1 MRKIAFVAGAL
12 FVCLVSP
19 SLPEDQNS
27 GRSPGDPQAFT
38 ESFVALCRAAT
49 PNLKL
54 KIVGP
59 LSLQAD
65 TAQGEVSVHL
75 DTVYSACQR
84 DPAGCGPFLNRM
96 VELTAKGFASTR
108 AAATLSQVRVT
119 VRPSSYLDEMAAAG
133 GKSDVI
139 AEPLVGD
146 LWIYAVRDEATSIA
160 TLDKTDLASLKL
172 DAVAA
177 MAAGKHNVEAT
188 LGAKF
193 QVGAPQVAPGEGVAG
208 MRGDDYTASLLALP
222 DLWAPLAEKFDGRLY
237 VAAPASDYILFTDL
251 FTDARAAGNGAR
263 IAHDAVVLAG
273 AAKRPLSTDVFE
285 WTPTGWEVVDLGK
298 AK

>member
-12 FVCLVSP
+12 FAGLVCPAP
-19 SLPEDQNS
+19 SEGQSSDPA
-27 GRSPGDPQAFT
+27 PGDPQAFT
-38 ESFVALCRAAT
+38 ETFVELCREAA

-54 KIVGP
+54 TIVGP

-65 TAQGEVSVHL
+65 TAQGDVSIHL
-75 DTVYSACQR
+75 DTIYSACQR
-84 DPAGCGPFLNRM
+84 DPAGCGPFLTRM
-96 VELTAKGFASTR
+96 VELTAKGFASAR
-108 AAATLSQVRVT
+108 PMATLSQVRVT

-146 LWIYAVRDEATSIA
+146 LWVYAVRDEATSIA
-160 TLDKTDLASLKL
+160 TLDRVDLDALKL
-172 DAVAA
+172 DAAGA

-193 QVGAPQVAPGEGVAG
+193 RAGAPQVQPGEGVAG
-208 MRGDDYTASLLALP
+208 LRGDDYVASLLALP
-222 DLWAPLAEKFDGRLY
+222 DLWTPLAERFDGRLY
-237 VAAPASDYILFTDL
+237 VAAPASDYVIFA
-251 FTDARAAGNGAR
+251 DARAKGNLGR
-263 IAHDAVVLAG
+263 MAHDAAVLAR

-285 WTPTGWEVVDLGK
+285 WTPTGWEVVDLAK
-298 AK
+298 AW

>member
-12 FVCLVSP
+12 FAGLVCPAS
-19 SLPEDQNS
+19 SEGQSSDA
-27 GRSPGDPQAFT
+27 SPGDPEAFT
-38 ESFVALCRAAT
+38 ETFVKLCREAA

-54 KIVGP
+54 TIVGQ

-65 TAQGEVSVHL
+65 TAQGEVAVHL

-84 DPAGCGPFLNRM
+84 DPAGCGPFLERM
-96 VELTAKGFASTR
+96 VELTAKGFASAR
-108 AAATLSQVRVT
+108 PAATLSQVRVT
-119 VRPSSYLDEMAAAG
+119 VRPSSYLDEMTAAG

-146 LWIYAVRDEATSIA
+146 LWVYAVRDEATSIA
-160 TLDKTDLASLKL
+160 TLDRIDLGALKL
-172 DAVAA
+172 DPAGA
-177 MAAGKHNVEAT
+177 MAAGKRNIEAT

-193 QVGAPQVAPGEGVAG
+193 QAGAPQIQPGEGVAG
-208 MRGDDYTASLLALP
+208 LRGDDYVASLLALP
-222 DLWAPLAEKFDGRLY
+222 DLWTPLAERFDGQLY
-237 VAAPASDYILFTDL
+237 VAAPASDYVIFA
-251 FTDARAAGNGAR
+251 DARAKGNLAR
-263 IAHDAVVLAG
+263 MAHDAAVLAR

-285 WTPTGWEVVDLGK
+285 WTPTGWEVVDLAK

>member
-1 MRKIAFVAGAL
+1 MRKIAFVAAAL
-12 FVCLVSP
+12 LAGLVCPAP
-19 SLPEDQNS
+19 SEGQSSDPA
-27 GRSPGDPQAFT
+27 PGDPLAFT
-38 ESFVALCRAAT
+38 ETFVKLCREAA

-54 KIVGP
+54 TIVGP

-65 TAQGEVSVHL
+65 TAQGEVAVHL

-84 DPAGCGPFLNRM
+84 DPAGCGPFLTRM
-96 VELTAKGFASTR
+96 VELTAKGFASAR
-108 AAATLSQVRVT
+108 PMATLSQVRVT

-146 LWIYAVRDEATSIA
+146 LWVYAVRDEATSIA
-160 TLDKTDLASLKL
+160 TLDKTDLDALKL
-172 DAVAA
+172 DAAGA

-188 LGAKF
+188 LGEKF
-193 QVGAPQVAPGEGVAG
+193 RAGAPQVQPGEGVAG
-208 MRGDDYTASLLALP
+208 LRGDDYVASLLALP
-222 DLWAPLAEKFDGRLY
+222 DLWEPLAERFDGRLY
-237 VAAPASDYILFTDL
+237 VAAPASDYVIFA
-251 FTDARAAGNGAR
+251 DARAKGNAAEMAR
-263 IAHDAVVLAG
+263 FAAEIAH

-285 WTPTGWEVVDLGK
+285 WTPTGWEVVDLAK

>member
-1 MRKIAFVAGAL
+1 MRKIAFVAGG
-12 FVCLVSP
+12 LVAGLLYASV
-19 SLPEDQNS
+19 SEGQNF
-27 GRSPGDPQAFT
+27 GPSPGDPQAFT
-38 ESFVALCRAAT
+38 DIFANLCRAAA

-54 KIVGP
+54 KVVGP

-96 VELTAKGFASTR
+96 VDLTAKGFASARPAT
-108 AAATLSQVRVT
+108 TLSQVRVT

-146 LWIYAVRDEATSIA
+146 LWVYAVRDEATSIA
-160 TLDKTDLASLKL
+160 TLDKADLDALKL
-172 DAVAA
+172 DAAGA

-193 QVGAPQVAPGEGVAG
+193 QAGAPQVAPGEGVAG

-237 VAAPASDYILFTDL
+237 VAAPASDYVLFA
-251 FTDARAAGNGAR
+251 DARAKGNAANIG
-263 IAHDAVVLAG
+263 HDAVVLAR